1 MDDFAKQFKEKRKH
15 EIMKN
20 RKADFDKQEQYQNEK
35 SIERFLIRAWYGM
48 AWEVLRRFK
57 MEMIENPC
65 SLDDNVSWLYGYYTG
80 RFNIDDFVKNVIKE
94 NDKISIQKFVG
105 AFFSNVNQYEKEHPE
120 TTYYISRFAS
130 EDKTIFDNIDF
141 ISKEFVNLIAKD
153 AKQNNSA
160 FYFKTLLDNTEW
172 WGGYQNTIKD
182 LLNHKTDKDII
193 IIYDHSQT
201 QNLLYYNY
209 APVMKKIEQ
218 EVDNELKG
226 K

>member
-35 SIERFLIRAWYGM
+35 SIERFLIHAWYSM
-48 AWEVLRRFK
+48 AREVLRRFK

-80 RFNIDDFVKNVIKE
+80 CFNIDEFVKKVINE
-94 NDKISIQKFVG
+94 TGKIGIQKFVG
-105 AFFSNVNQYEKEHPE
+105 TFLSNVDKYEKEHPE
-120 TTYYISRFAS
+120 TTYYISRFANN
-130 EDKTIFDNIDF
+130 DKTIFDNIDF
-141 ISKEFVNLIAKD
+141 ISKEFVNLIAKE
-153 AKQNNSA
+153 AKQDKSA

-193 IIYDHSQT
+193 VIYDHSQM

-209 APVMKKIEQ
+209 APAMKKIEQ
-218 EVDNELKG
+218 EVANELKA
-226 K
+226 

>member
-1 MDDFAKQFKEKRKH
+1 MDDFAKQFKEKRKQA
-15 EIMKN
+15 ILKN
-20 RKADFDKQEQYQNEK
+20 RKADFGKQEQYQNEK
-35 SIERFLIRAWYGM
+35 SIERFLIHAWHNM

-65 SLDDNVSWLYGYYTG
+65 ALDDDVSWLYDCYTG
-80 RFNIDDFVKNVIKE
+80 CFNIDNFVKQVIKE
-94 NDKISIQKFVG
+94 NDKIGIQKFVG
-105 AFFSNVNQYEKEHPE
+105 SFLSNVDQYEKKHPE

-130 EDKTIFDNIDF
+130 DDKTIFDNIDF
-141 ISKEFVNLIAKD
+141 ISKEFINLLAKE
-153 AKQNNSA
+153 AKQDDSA

-193 IIYDHSQT
+193 IIYDHSQM

-218 EVDNELKG
+218 EVNNELKG